1 MKRIILFAVIL
12 EISYLTLSFVLA
24 QWFGQWSYTGE
35 ILRTGLRVISIGFY
49 ANFYQKYFYNPNYS
63 FNSKDLLTPQFITA
77 ILLFLFFAVAY
88 SNAQN
93 ESVLWQTV
101 FVISGIAAGFREE
114 LFYRGIVQ
122 NALRRKYGY
131 KIALPIATLLFTLSH
146 VQYIYNGQIGGLLL
160 ITLAGI
166 IFGCIF
172 IYTGSMVFT
181 AAIHGLYDALLS
193 VDIVPFRLGN
203 NVVLPIL
210 FLISIA
216 FLIIIN
222 KDSYGARRTNGI
234 ESSNEDK
241 LRLG

>member
-77 ILLFLFFAVAY
+77 ILLFLLFAVAY

-122 NALRRKYGY
+122 NALQRKHGY
-131 KIALPIATLLFTLSH
+131 KIALPIATLIFTLSH
-146 VQYIYNGQIGGLLL
+146 VQYIYNGQTGGLLL

>member
-12 EISYLTLSFVLA
+12 EISYLTLSFILA

-49 ANFYQKYFYNPNYS
+49 ANFYQKHFYKPNYS
-63 FNSKDLLTPQFITA
+63 FNTKELLTPQFTTA
-77 ILLFLFFAVAY
+77 ILLFLLFAVAY

-93 ESVLWQTV
+93 ETVLWQIV

-122 NALRRKYGY
+122 NALQSKYGY

-146 VQYIYNGQIGGLLL
+146 VQYIYNGQTGGLLL

-193 VDIVPFRLGN
+193 VDIVPFRLSN
-203 NVVLPIL
+203 NVVLPML
-210 FLISIA
+210 LLISIA
-216 FLIIIN
+216 FLILISKN
-222 KDSYGARRTNGI
+222 PYGVRRTNGVD
-234 ESSNEDK
+234 SSNKDN